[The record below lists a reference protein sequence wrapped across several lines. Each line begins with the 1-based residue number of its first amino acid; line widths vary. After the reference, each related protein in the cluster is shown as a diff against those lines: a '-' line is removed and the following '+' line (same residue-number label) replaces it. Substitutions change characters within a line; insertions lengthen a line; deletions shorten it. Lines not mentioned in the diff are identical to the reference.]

1 MSEITVFQVCT
12 TPEELKKEVLK
23 RYKRYMGV
31 GDYSRAHSLIK
42 DMLEYD
48 PYNPYYEFLGWHFSL
63 MAQKITDDDY
73 HVSYKR
79 RNKEFTEQLDEL
91 QKIWD
96 NFDANPQRAEV
107 GLYSFYF
114 GKNHSQRGILAYYA
128 MDEDDKALC
137 KDLFEYVQ
145 EQENAWSKAFDLKMA
160 INDKYKPYEAAQQ
173 KSEEKKTKK
182 ISFLIALPGIILV
195 VVALAFTIARAI
207 IYG

>member
-48 PYNPYYEFLGWHFSL
+48 PYNPYYEFLGWHFAL
-63 MAQKITDDDY
+63 MTDKHQDENY
-73 HVSYKR
+73 NVSYTR
-79 RNKEFTEQLDEL
+79 RNKDFTEQRDEL
-91 QKIWD
+91 QKILD
-96 NFDANPQRAEV
+96 NFDINPQKANI
-107 GLYSFYF
+107 GNYF
-114 GKNHSQRGILAYYA
+114 FDFAKNKSQRGILAYYA

>member
-12 TPEELKKEVLK
+12 TPDELKKEVLK
-23 RYKRYMGV
+23 RYKRYMSV

-63 MAQKITDDDY
+63 MAEKITDADY

-91 QKIWD
+91 QKILD

-107 GLYSFYF
+107 DLYSFYF
-114 GKNHSQRGILAYYA
+114 GKNRSQRAILAYYA
-128 MDEDDKALC
+128 MEDDDKKLC
-137 KDLFEYVQ
+137 KDLFEYAK

-160 INDKYKPYEAAQQ
+160 INDKYKPYETAQQ